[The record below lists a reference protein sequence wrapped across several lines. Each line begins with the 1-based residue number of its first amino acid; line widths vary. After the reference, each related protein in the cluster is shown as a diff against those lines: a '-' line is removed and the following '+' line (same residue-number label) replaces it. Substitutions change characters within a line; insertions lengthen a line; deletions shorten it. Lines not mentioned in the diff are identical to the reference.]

1 MNTAFNLYPAIDL
14 KDGQCV
20 RLLRGEMD
28 KATAFNPDPADQA
41 SRFREIGFDRL
52 HVVDLNGAFAGNS
65 ANGEAVRDILSAT
78 DVPVQLG
85 GGIRTRAQIDAWLE
99 AGISRVILGTAAL
112 RDPNLVKSSA
122 RELPGRIVVGIDAK
136 DGYVAVEGWAETSD
150 MKAVELARVFEGCGV
165 AGLVVT
171 DISRDG
177 MKTGVNVAFTSEI
190 ADAVSIPVI
199 ASGGVASVKDIESL
213 RRAGGKRPI
222 AGTILGRAL
231 YDGDI
236 VPAEAIAAA
245 KA

>member
-65 ANGEAVRDILSAT
+65 ANGEAVRDILRAT

-85 GGIRTRAQIDAWLE
+85 GGIRTRDQIDAWLE

-112 RDPNLVKSSA
+112 RDPDLVKSSA

-150 MKAVELARVFEGCGV
+150 MKAVELAKVFEGCGV

-236 VPAEAIAAA
+236 LPAEAIAAA

>member
-41 SRFREIGFDRL
+41 SRFKEIGFDRL

-65 ANGEAVRDILSAT
+65 ANGEAVRDILRAT

-85 GGIRTRAQIDAWLE
+85 GGIRTRDQIDAWLE

-112 RDPNLVKSSA
+112 RDPDLVKSSA

-213 RRAGGKRPI
+213 RRAGG
-222 AGTILGRAL
+222 
-231 YDGDI
+231 
-236 VPAEAIAAA
+236 
-245 KA
+245 

>member
-1 MNTAFNLYPAIDL
+1 MNAPFNLYPAIDL

-28 KATAFNPDPADQA
+28 KATAFNLDPADQA
-41 SRFREIGFDRL
+41 ARFREMGFDRL
-52 HVVDLNGAFAGNS
+52 HVVDLDGAFAGNS
-65 ANGEAVRDILSAT
+65 ANGEAVRSILRST

-99 AGISRVILGTAAL
+99 AGVSRVILGTAAL
-112 RDPNLVKSSA
+112 RDPELVKSAA
-122 RELPGRIVVGIDAK
+122 RELPGHVVVGIDAK
-136 DGYVAVEGWAETSD
+136 DGYVAVEGWAETSQ
-150 MKAVELARVFEGCGV
+150 MKAVDLARMFEGCGV
-165 AGLVVT
+165 AALVVT

-177 MKTGVNVAFTSEI
+177 MKTGVNVSFTSKM

-199 ASGGVASVKDIESL
+199 ASGGVANVADIESL
-213 RRAGGKRPI
+213 RRAGGARPI

-236 VPAEAIAAA
+236 VPSEAIAAA
-245 KA
+245 RA

>member
-1 MNTAFNLYPAIDL
+1 MTKSFNLYPAIDL
-14 KDGQCV
+14 KDGHCV

-28 KATAFNPDPADQA
+28 QATSFNPDPADQA
-41 SRFREIGFDRL
+41 SQFKAMGFDRL
-52 HVVDLNGAFAGNS
+52 HVVDLNGAFAGDS
-65 ANGEAVRDILSAT
+65 ANGDAVRAILQAT

-85 GGIRTRAQIDAWLE
+85 GGIRTRAQIDAWLD

-112 RDPNLVKSSA
+112 RNPELVKSA
-122 RELPGRIVVGIDAK
+122 AAELPGKVVVGIDAK

-150 MKAVELARVFEGCGV
+150 IRAVELARIFEGCGV

-177 MKTGVNVAFTSEI
+177 MKTGVNVKFTSEM

-199 ASGGVASVKDIESL
+199 ASGGVASVNDIRNL
-213 RRAGGKRPI
+213 RNASGTTPI
-222 AGTILGRAL
+222 SGTILGRAL

-236 VPAEAIAAA
+236 DPVEAIKAAQE
-245 KA
+245 